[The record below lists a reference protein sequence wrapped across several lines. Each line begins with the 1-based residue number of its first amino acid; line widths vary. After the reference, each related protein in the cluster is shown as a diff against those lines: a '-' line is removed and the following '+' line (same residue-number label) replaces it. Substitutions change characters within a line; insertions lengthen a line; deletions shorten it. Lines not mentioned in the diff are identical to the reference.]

1 MNPPGSGSGR
11 MRRAVLYAPQSGGET
26 RRPSSGGK
34 EPFKTDQVPNSTR
47 QPAADRRH
55 SSGSGRKTPVRPNC
69 AVRAQS
75 TGCFGKAA
83 VPPGPLWKA
92 ASLPASAQE
101 QPKRCSSL
109 FCRSSA
115 KEKQTEVV
123 ADMGLIKAYVNALK
137 VVDNECGT
145 DLRLDARTLMGIP
158 GALTETAAEI
168 DPEEVWAVLGK
179 AGEEACEIFAKMR
192 KTEGEKLAAVLKE
205 TGEKI
210 AQLLET
216 VRERAPLVP
225 KEFRAKLEERI
236 EELEL
241 KGVDQQRI
249 AAEVAIYADKCSV
262 DEEIARLDSHLSQL
276 HTLLDSDGAVG
287 KQLDFLVQEMNR
299 EVNTIGSKANDLT
312 LTKAVLAMKNEVEKL
327 REQIQNVE

>member
-1 MNPPGSGSGR
+1 MISSMTGYGR
-11 MRRAVLYAPQSGGET
+11 GEYAQGGIGYTVEVKSVNHRFCDIT
-26 RRPSSGGK
+26 VK
-34 EPFKTDQVPNSTR
+34 EPRELMQFEERLKELIKKYAARGKIDVYVSIL
-47 QPAADRRH
+47 PAA
-55 SSGSGRKTPVRPNC
+55 G
-69 AVRAQS
+69 
-75 TGCFGKAA
+75 
-83 VPPGPLWKA
+83 
-92 ASLPASAQE
+92 
-101 QPKRCSSL
+101 
-109 FCRSSA
+109 
-115 KEKQTEVV
+115 EKQTEVV

-137 VVDNECGT
+137 AVDNECGT

-225 KEFRAKLEERI
+225 KEFRTKLEERI